1 MLRPRASRV
10 VTHLEDAMPRAMW
23 KGAISFGL
31 VTIPVAVYPAT
42 EEKTLRFN
50 QLHDEDM
57 GRIRQKRV
65 CEKDGEI
72 VDFEH
77 IVKGYE
83 YEKDRYVVLSDE
95 DFDAIPVESSRAI
108 DIVQFVDLDEID
120 PMLYKKSYY
129 LAPDE
134 TGAKAY
140 ALLRDAL
147 QQDNKVG
154 IAKVSFRD
162 KEHLAALRFT
172 DDAFV
177 LETMYWPDEIRA
189 ADFGD
194 VDVNV
199 KVRDQ
204 ELEMARQLIASLTSE
219 WEPTRFTDEY
229 REALLKIVEAKINGE
244 EIELVEAEPTA
255 KVVDLMEAL
264 KASVAAAKKQATDD
278 DDEAPAPKRSPAK
291 KSAAKKTTA
300 KKSTAKKTTARKKAV
315 GE

>member
-1 MLRPRASRV
+1 
-10 VTHLEDAMPRAMW
+10 MPRTMW

-50 QLHDEDM
+50 QIHEKDG
-57 GRIRQKRV
+57 GRIRMKRT
-65 CEKDGEI
+65 CSIDGEE
-72 VDFEH
+72 VPYDE
-77 IVKGYE
+77 IVKGFE
-83 YEKDRYVVLSDE
+83 YEKDRYVILTDE
-95 DFDAIPVESSRAI
+95 DFDAVPVESSRAI
-108 DIVQFVDLDEID
+108 DIVQFVDLEEID

-129 LAPDE
+129 LVPDE

-140 ALLRDAL
+140 ALLREAL
-147 QQDNKVG
+147 SQENKVG

-162 KEHLAALRFT
+162 KEHLSALRFK

-189 ADFGD
+189 VDFGD
-194 VDVNV
+194 VDVDV

-204 ELEMARQLIASLTSE
+204 ELEMARTLIENLTADWNPE
-219 WEPTRFTDEY
+219 EFTDEY

-244 EIELVEAEPTA
+244 EIDVVAPEPTA

-264 KASVAAAKKQATDD
+264 KASVAAAKKRG
-278 DDEAPAPKRSPAK
+278 DEPVPKPSASGGK
-291 KSAAKKTTA
+291 KKTAAKKPTA
-300 KKSTAKKTTARKKAV
+300 AKAKSTAKKPAARKKAS